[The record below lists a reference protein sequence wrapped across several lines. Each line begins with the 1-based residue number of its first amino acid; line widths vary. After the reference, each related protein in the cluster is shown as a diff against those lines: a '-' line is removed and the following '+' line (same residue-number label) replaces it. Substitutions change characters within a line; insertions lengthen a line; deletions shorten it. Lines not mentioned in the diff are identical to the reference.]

1 MLELSAQEEAH
12 SLALSHFAVGLLHH
26 FAHDPDS
33 PRLAEQHLREALHL
47 APRSPLVAETLIFP
61 LLMQRDFAGVVEI
74 LRPVLETHPGEPHLV
89 MLTAEA
95 LQLAEQDAAAIAC
108 LEQGL
113 ADGKWSSGAIFR
125 QLFTLLWQKDRREE
139 AERLLRQ
146 AARRPGLHN
155 TFDYRYTAAL
165 HGNLRAMEAWADG
178 RTARRWRRLREDA
191 VAHARRAAELAGTDA
206 GPEDVATIA
215 NLLVEAEE
223 WAAARSLAERLA
235 DEFDAPD
242 LWLLKAR
249 LLLRDGETEAACAY
263 LAELVV
269 YYLPDERFPEV
280 SRLLF
285 VAGEADT
292 AIRIFTHYLSVDPE
306 SLFAR
311 LQLAWL
317 HHEGGQTE
325 KGIAALMPMLA
336 SLPPEA
342 LMLLAHLNHSLK
354 RDSLALLAA
363 EQAGATAKALNRNEF
378 LDVDYYLFVASLH
391 ENKGNRAAALEAARN
406 ALALEPGNP
415 LCTNFVGYLLA
426 DANQELETAESLI
439 RSALA
444 IDPDNAA
451 YLDSL
456 AWALHR
462 QGRREEALAAIL
474 HALRSGDE
482 PDGVI
487 LDHAGDIC
495 AALHLADLARLYWAS
510 ALAADDLPDPE
521 TTRRKISQLAPVDAA
536 VSRR

>member
-1 MLELSAQEEAH
+1 MLELSAREEAC
-12 SLALSHFAVGLLHH
+12 SLALSHFAVGLLHN
-26 FAHDPDS
+26 FAHEPDS
-33 PRLAEQHLREALHL
+33 PRLAEQHLREALRL

-61 LLMQRDFAGVVEI
+61 LLMQRDFAGVVEV
-74 LRPVLETHPGEPHLV
+74 LRPALEAHPGEPHLV

-95 LQLAEQDAAAIAC
+95 LQLAAQEAEAIAC
-108 LEQGL
+108 LEKGL
-113 ADGKWSSGAIFR
+113 TDGKWSSGTIFR
-125 QLFTLLWQKDRREE
+125 QLFTLLWQKDRGKE

-146 AARRPGLHN
+146 TARKPGLQN
-155 TFDYRYTAAL
+155 TFDYRYTVAL
-165 HGNLRAMEAWADG
+165 HGNLRAEQA
-178 RTARRWRRLREDA
+178 RSPRRWQRLRADA
-191 VAHARRAAELAGTDA
+191 VGHARRAAELAGPDTD
-206 GPEDVATIA
+206 PEDVAVIA

-223 WAAARSLAERLA
+223 WQAARCLVERLA

-249 LLLRDGETEAACAY
+249 LLLRDGENDSACAY

-280 SRLLF
+280 ARLLF
-285 VAGEADT
+285 EAGEAET
-292 AIRIFTHYLSVDPE
+292 AIRIFTHYLTQDPE

-317 HHEGGQTE
+317 HHETGQTE
-325 KGIAALMPMLA
+325 QGIAALMPMLA

-342 LMLLAHLNHSLK
+342 LLRLAHLNHSLE

-363 EQAGATAKALNRNEF
+363 EQAAATAKALNRNEF

-391 ENKGNRAAALEAARN
+391 DNKGNYAAALQAARS
-406 ALALEPGNP
+406 ALALEPENP
-415 LCTNFVGYLLA
+415 LCANFVGYLLA
-426 DANQELETAESLI
+426 EANQELDTAESLI
-439 RSALA
+439 RSALVN
-444 IDPDNAA
+444 DPDNAA
-451 YLDSL
+451 FLDSL

-474 HALRSGDE
+474 HALRSEDE

-510 ALAADDLPDPE
+510 ALATDDLPEPK
-521 TTRRKISQLAPVDAA
+521 TTRRKISELAPVDAA
-536 VSRR
+536 ASNR